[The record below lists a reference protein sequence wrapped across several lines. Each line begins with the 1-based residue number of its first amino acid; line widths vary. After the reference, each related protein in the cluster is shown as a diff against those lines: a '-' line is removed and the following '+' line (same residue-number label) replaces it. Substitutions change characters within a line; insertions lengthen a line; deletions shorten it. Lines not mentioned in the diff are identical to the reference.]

1 MNSHVAC
8 KLIGS
13 IALLGFV
20 MAGPA
25 QADDCPVIK
34 ALSSDKA
41 FL

>member
-25 QADDCPVIK
+25 QADVCPIGV
-34 ALSSDKA
+34 LPGSPG
-41 FL
+41 